1 GKERRDLRASGPW
14 NEQENEGRGRGYHGG
29 QAHERARGPYNE
41 EENEGRG
48 RRYQG
53 GQTHER
59 ARGAWNE
66 QENEGR
72 GRRYQ
77 GGQAQEGARGLRNGQ
92 GNEGRGRR
100 MQPQE
105 NPHFYQN
112 PTPVGAQLSEQPQ
125 QVKRIGYKFLESLLQ
140 KDPSEVVITLASSSG
155 LKELL
160 SQMAMK
166 PNFLQLVCQV
176 IRKACSSRMDR
187 QSVQQLLGLVKESN
201 FLKIC
206 LPQYVS
212 DMMTEAV
219 PAVRHQYPVHISN
232 IISLLQDLVS
242 IFPVSSVQK
251 ISILLTVL
259 PASINA
265 LRASGVDI
273 TEETEK
279 NLNKVQMLVQ
289 HLQEKRRE
297 GTLRA
302 DNYTLMQPQTDG
314 QEETYRTMTIY
325 PTYNE
330 VHLDKKPFLRPNNV
344 SGRYESTSIYLDTHF
359 RLLREDF
366 VRPLREGI
374 LELLQSFEDKGLRKK
389 KFDDIRIYFDTKII
403 APLCSPTG
411 IVYKV
416 QFDIKPLKFVRWQNS
431 KRLLYGS
438 LICMSKDHFE
448 TCLFATVSNRDNADL
463 AHGIVQ
469 LCFNA
474 QSQAL
479 LAEVQPSDSFLMVET
494 TAYFEAYLHVL
505 EGLQEIQEE
514 DIPFQKY
521 IVECDAQVKKPAY
534 LTMDTAYNFAPLM
547 EDPLSDEEIH
557 PDGLRRQSVHVLD
570 TKQWLSAETLRLDES
585 QMQALSLAL
594 TKELA
599 IIQGPPGTGKTYVG
613 LKIVQALLTNKHV
626 WQTTV
631 QKSPILVVCYTN
643 HALDQFLEGI
653 YTFQKHGMVRVG
665 GRSSSEVLKQF
676 TLRELRKKCEFR
688 HSLPMHLRRA
698 YVNITSEMKQA
709 EQELHEG
716 AKHLECTT
724 YGVLHERHLEACI
737 APHHWDSLMNGLV
750 REDGEE
756 FYYSASQHS
765 MILEWLGL
773 GVTVFTQDAAENI
786 EAENPEQEWEGE
798 AEEELL
804 EIPEEADL
812 IQADRVIEDEEAAKP
827 QGRKEEEHR
836 GAHGLARVLL
846 AMKLEDQEEETAQPQ
861 RKTAEW
867 EVTRKKMK
875 QKMKAELC
883 KLSAMSE
890 LEAKAIQDL
899 WQLDLNSR
907 WRLYRLWLQ
916 TYQGFIRR
924 QILRHE
930 QQYQAAAERLTEL
943 RLQEDFCILKEA
955 QVVGMTTTGAAKYRQ
970 ILQKVKPRI
979 VIIEEAAEVLEA
991 HTITTLS
998 KACQHLILIGDHQ
1011 QLRPSANVYD
1021 LAKNFNLE
1029 VSLFERLVKVN
1040 FPFVRLKYQH
1050 RMCPEIAQLL
1060 SPHIYQELENH
1071 PSVLKYENIKGV
1083 LSNLFFVEHDFP
1095 EQEIQEGKSH
1105 QNAHEA
1111 QFVVELCKYFL
1122 CQDYLPSQITIL
1134 TTYTGQLFCLRKLMP
1149 AKTFAGVKVHVVDKY
1164 QGEEN
1169 DIILLSLVRSNKE
1182 ERTGFLQIP
1191 NRICVA
1197 LSRAKKGL
1205 YCIGNMRMLSK
1216 VPLWSKI
1223 IHILREKGHI
1233 GRSLVLCC
1241 QNHPET
1247 KTLVSTA
1254 ADFSKV
1260 PEGGC
1265 SRPCEFRLSCGHV
1278 CTRACHPYDIEHK
1291 EYQCLK
1297 PCQKVLCADG
1307 HRCPRSC
1314 YEPCGPCMVIV
1325 EKTISKCGHL
1335 QMVPCFTPDSEFLCQ
1350 EPCQKKL
1357 NCGHACNKLCGQECT
1372 KQCPELVTVML
1383 KCAKKGLYCIGNMR
1397 MLSKVPLWSKII
1409 HILREKG
1416 HIGRSLVLCCQNHPE
1431 TKTLVSTAADFSK
1444 VPEGGCSRPCEFR
1457 LSCGHVCT
1465 RACHPYDIEHKEYQ
1479 CLKPCQKVLCADGHR
1494 CPWSCYEPCGPCMV
1508 IVEKTI
1514 SKCGHLQMVPCFTP
1528 DSEFLCQEPCQKKL
1542 NCGHACNKLCG
1553 QECTKQCPELVT
1565 VMLKCG
1571 HNQQLKCQIAEEMKD
1586 EKPVECKTKCSV
1598 TLECGHVC
1606 AGSCHTCF
1614 EGRFHKPCNSPCKR
1628 FLVCSHKCQQPCT
1641 TECPPCQ
1648 LECQNRCVHSR
1659 CKKKCGMSCF
1669 PCAEPCEWQCQHY
1682 RCTNLCSE
1690 PCNRPRCN
1698 VPCAK
1703 LLCCGHPCIGLC
1715 GEPCPK
1721 KCLVCDREELTQ
1733 IFFGFEEDPDARFVQ
1748 LEDCGHVFESQ
1759 GLDHYMDEDDNVIK
1773 LKVCPICQTPIRK
1786 NLRYGTIVKR
1796 RLDEIEKVKEKIQGS
1811 AQEIESSRQRLRAAL
1826 LGNAVL
1832 QRNLP
1837 LKYLMLE
1844 DKLGAS
1850 DLSAKSIGL
1859 IENQLNFYERVAD
1872 LTNSLSKID
1881 ASERKALRKRL
1892 DEVQEWLDK
1901 PRLSFTGQELSDLQ
1915 SEIQRLT
1922 YLLSLLARCKG
1933 ASGMIAPALAAEIAS
1948 AREILE
1954 GTKKFTEDDEAAM
1967 KAALERLYAA
1977 LPLSGLGISEVE
1989 RVQIVRAIGCP
2000 RGHWFK
2006 CRNGH
2011 IYVIGDCGGAMER
2024 STCPECHAV
2033 IGGTNHTLDST
2044 NSLASEMDGA
2054 THAAWSE
2061 TANNLLNFEEL
2072 HRLL

>member
-1 GKERRDLRASGPW
+1 DRWDAGFTRRGRNRTDNVSGQAAQLGESPQASNYTLLPGQGEERFGGWFWRVPQSIKNKPRNQSGQARGGTTEHWNERETEGRRMRHQGGQAHERVRGLW
-14 NEQENEGRGRGYHGG
+14 NEQENESRGRRYQGG
-29 QAHERARGPYNE
+29 QAHERARGP
-41 EENEGRG
+41 
-48 RRYQG
+48 
-53 GQTHER
+53 
-59 ARGAWNE
+59 WNG

-77 GGQAQEGARGLRNGQ
+77 GGQAHERARGPWDGQ
-92 GNEGRGRR
+92 ENEGRGRR
-100 MQPQE
+100 MQPRA
-105 NPHFYQN
+105 NPHLYQN
-112 PTPVGAQLSEQPQ
+112 PSPGGATLSEQPQ
-125 QVKRIGYKFLESLLQ
+125 HVKRIGYKFLESLLQ

-176 IRKACSSRMDR
+176 LRKACSSRMDR
-187 QSVQQLLGLVKESN
+187 QSVQQLLGVVKESN

-212 DMMTEAV
+212 DMVTEAV

-242 IFPVSSVQK
+242 IFPASSVQK
-251 ISILLTVL
+251 VSILLTVL
-259 PASINA
+259 PAAVNA

-302 DNYTLMQPQTDG
+302 DNCTLMQPRTDG

-325 PTYNE
+325 PTCNE
-330 VHLDKKPFLRPNNV
+330 LHRDEKPFLRPNIV

-389 KFDDIRIYFDTKII
+389 KFDDIRIYFDTRVIT
-403 APLCSPTG
+403 PLCSAAG

-416 QFDIKPLKFVRWQNS
+416 QFDIKPLKYVRWQNS

-469 LCFNA
+469 LWFNA
-474 QSQAL
+474 QSQAH
-479 LAEVQPSDSFLMVET
+479 LAEVRPSDSFLMVET
-494 TAYFEAYLHVL
+494 TAYFEAYRHVL

-521 IVECDAQVKKPAY
+521 IVECDAQVKPPTY

-547 EDPLSDEEIH
+547 EDALSEEEVY
-557 PDGLRRQSVHVLD
+557 PDSLRRQSAHVLD
-570 TKQWLSAETLRLDES
+570 PKQWPSMEALRLDES

-613 LKIVQALLTNKHV
+613 LKIVQALLTNKHA
-626 WQTTV
+626 WQSTA
-631 QKSPILVVCYTN
+631 QKSPILIVCYTN

-653 YTFQKHGMVRVG
+653 YTFHKRGMVRVG
-665 GRSSSEVLKQF
+665 GRISSEVLKQF
-676 TLRELRKKCEFR
+676 TLRELRKKGEFR
-688 HSLPMHLRRA
+688 YNLPMHLRRA

-724 YGVLHERHLEACI
+724 YGVLHERHLAACI
-737 APHHWDSLMNGLV
+737 APQHWESLMSVL
-750 REDGEE
+750 DGEE
-756 FYYSASQHS
+756 FYCSTSQHS
-765 MILEWLGL
+765 VILEWLSL
-773 GVTVFTQDAAENI
+773 GVTVFTQNAETVG
-786 EAENPEQEWEGE
+786 AENPGGQQEREEEWEGA

-836 GAHGLARVLL
+836 AVHELASTLL
-846 AMKLEDQEEETAQPQ
+846 AMNLEDQEEGTAQPQ
-861 RKTAEW
+861 LKMMQWEITAAQ
-867 EVTRKKMK
+867 RKKMK
-875 QKMKAELC
+875 QKMKVELRR
-883 KLSAMSE
+883 LSAMTE
-890 LEAKAIQDL
+890 LEAKAIGDV
-899 WQLDLNSR
+899 WQLDLSSR

-916 TYQGFIRR
+916 TYQGFIRQR
-924 QILRHE
+924 ILQHE

-943 RLQEDFCILKEA
+943 RLQEDLCILKEA

-970 ILQKVKPRI
+970 ILQKVEPRI
-979 VIIEEAAEVLEA
+979 VIVEEAAEVLEA

-1029 VSLFERLVKVN
+1029 VSLFERLVKVD
-1040 FPFVRLKYQH
+1040 FPFVHLKYQH
-1050 RMCPEIAQLL
+1050 RMRPEIAQLL

-1083 LSNLFFVEHDFP
+1083 SSNLFFVEHDFP

-1105 QNAHEA
+1105 QNPHEA

-1122 CQDYLPSQITIL
+1122 CQDYQPSQITIL

-1149 AKTFAGVKVHVVDKY
+1149 AKTFAGVKIHVVDKY

-1182 ERTGFLQIP
+1182 GRTGFLQIP

-1205 YCIGNMRMLSK
+1205 YCIGNMRMLGK

-1223 IHILREKGHI
+1223 IHTLREKGHI

-1278 CTRACHPYDIEHK
+1278 CTRACHPYDTQHK

-1297 PCQKVLCADG
+1297 PCRKVLCADG
-1307 HRCPRSC
+1307 HRCPQLC

-1335 QMVPCFTPDSEFLCQ
+1335 QMVPCSTPDSEFLCQ
-1350 EPCQKKL
+1350 ESCQKKL
-1357 NCGHACNKLCGQECT
+1357 NCGHTCNKFCGQQCT
-1372 KQCPELVTVML
+1372 ERCPELVT
-1383 KCAKKGLYCIGNMR
+1383 I
-1397 MLSKVPLWSKII
+1397 
-1409 HILREKG
+1409 
-1416 HIGRSLVLCCQNHPE
+1416 
-1431 TKTLVSTAADFSK
+1431 
-1444 VPEGGCSRPCEFR
+1444 
-1457 LSCGHVCT
+1457 
-1465 RACHPYDIEHKEYQ
+1465 
-1479 CLKPCQKVLCADGHR
+1479 
-1494 CPWSCYEPCGPCMV
+1494 
-1508 IVEKTI
+1508 
-1514 SKCGHLQMVPCFTP
+1514 
-1528 DSEFLCQEPCQKKL
+1528 
-1542 NCGHACNKLCG
+1542 
-1553 QECTKQCPELVT
+1553 
-1565 VMLKCG
+1565 MLKCG
-1571 HNQQLKCQIAEEMKD
+1571 HSQQVKCWITEEMKH
-1586 EKPVECKTKCSV
+1586 EKPVECKAKCSV

-1606 AGSCHTCF
+1606 SGSCYTCY
-1614 EGRFHKPCNSPCKR
+1614 EGRFHEPCNSPCKR

-1641 TECPPCQ
+1641 AECPPCQ
-1648 LECQNRCVHSR
+1648 LDCQNHCIHSR
-1659 CKKKCGMSCF
+1659 CKKKCGESCF
-1669 PCAEPCEWQCQHY
+1669 PCAEPCEWRCEHY
-1682 RCTNLCSE
+1682 QCTNLCSE

-1698 VPCAK
+1698 APCAK
-1703 LLCCGHPCIGLC
+1703 FLSCGHPCAGLC
-1715 GEPCPK
+1715 GEPCPT

-1759 GLDHYMDEDDNVIK
+1759 GLDHYMDEDDDVIK
-1773 LKVCPICQTPIRK
+1773 LKVCPICQTPVRK

-1796 RLDEIEKVKEKIQGS
+1796 RLDEIEKVKKKIQGP
-1811 AQEIESSRQRLRAAL
+1811 AQEIESSRQRLQ
-1826 LGNAVL
+1826 AVL
-1832 QRNLP
+1832 TGSAVLHRNLP
-1837 LKYLMLE
+1837 LKYLMLQ
-1844 DKLGAS
+1844 DKLKAS
-1850 DLSAKSIGL
+1850 DLSTKSIGL
-1859 IENQLNFYERVAD
+1859 IENQLNFYGRVAD
-1872 LTNSLSKID
+1872 LTSSLSTID
-1881 ASERKALRKRL
+1881 VSERQGLRRRL
-1892 DEVQEWLDK
+1892 DEVQQWLDK

-1915 SEIQRLT
+1915 AEIQRLT
-1922 YLLSLLARCKG
+1922 YLLRLLLRCKG
-1933 ASGMIAPALAAEIAS
+1933 ASGMITPALAAEIAA

-1954 GTKKFTEDDEAAM
+1954 GTKKFTEEKEAAV
-1967 KAALERLYAA
+1967 KAGLERLCAA
-1977 LPLSGLGISEVE
+1977 LPGSGLGISEAE

-2011 IYVIGDCGGAMER
+2011 VYVIGDCGGAMER
-2024 STCPECHAV
+2024 SRCPECRAV
-2033 IGGTNHTLDST
+2033 IGGANHALDST
-2044 NSLASEMDGA
+2044 NSLAPEMDGA
-2054 THAAWSE
+2054 THAAWSDA
-2061 TANNLLNFEEL
+2061 ANNRLDLAEL
-2072 HRLL
+2072 RRLL

>member
-1 GKERRDLRASGPW
+1 
-14 NEQENEGRGRGYHGG
+14 
-29 QAHERARGPYNE
+29 
-41 EENEGRG
+41 
-48 RRYQG
+48 
-53 GQTHER
+53 
-59 ARGAWNE
+59 
-66 QENEGR
+66 
-72 GRRYQ
+72 
-77 GGQAQEGARGLRNGQ
+77 
-92 GNEGRGRR
+92 
-100 MQPQE
+100 MQPWE
-105 NPHFYQN
+105 NPHFCQN
-112 PTPVGAQLSEQPQ
+112 PTLAGAQLSEQPQ
-125 QVKRIGYKFLESLLQ
+125 QVKRICYKFLEGLLQ
-140 KDPSEVVITLASSSG
+140 KDPSEIVITLSSSSG

-160 SQMAMK
+160 SQTAMK
-166 PNFLQLVCQV
+166 PSFLQLICQV
-176 IRKACSSRMDR
+176 LQKACSSRMDR
-187 QSVQQLLGLVKESN
+187 QSVQQLLGVVKESN

-212 DMMTEAV
+212 DMVTEAV

-232 IISLLQDLVS
+232 IISLLQDLIS
-242 IFPVSSVQK
+242 IFPASSVQN
-251 ISILLTVL
+251 ISILLAVL

-273 TEETEK
+273 TEEMEK

-302 DNYTLMQPQTDG
+302 DNYTLMQPWTDG
-314 QEETYRTMTIY
+314 QEESYRTMTIY

-330 VHLDKKPFLRPNNV
+330 VRHNKKPFLRPNIV
-344 SGRYESTSIYLDTHF
+344 SGRYKSTTVYLDTHF

-374 LELLQSFEDKGLRKK
+374 SELLQSFEDKGLRRR
-389 KFDDIRIYFDTKII
+389 KFDDIRIYLDARVIT
-403 APLCSPTG
+403 PLCSPTG

-463 AHGIVQ
+463 AHGIVE

-479 LAEVQPSDSFLMVET
+479 LAEIQPSDSFLMVET
-494 TAYFEAYLHVL
+494 TAYFEAYRHVL

-521 IVECDAQVKKPAY
+521 IVECDAQVSKPAY

-547 EDPLSDEEIH
+547 EDPLSDEEMQ

-570 TKQWLSAETLRLDES
+570 PTQWPSMENLRLDES
-585 QMQALSLAL
+585 QMQALRLAL

-613 LKIVQALLTNKHV
+613 LKIAQALLTNKDV
-626 WQTTV
+626 WQGTV
-631 QKSPILVVCYTN
+631 QKSPILIVCYTN

-653 YTFQKHGMVRVG
+653 YAFQKHGMVRVG

-676 TLRELRKKCEFR
+676 TLWELRRKYEFR
-688 HSLPMHLRRA
+688 QNLPTHLCRA
-698 YVNITSEMKQA
+698 YVNITNEMKQA
-709 EQELHEG
+709 EQRLCEG
-716 AKHLECTT
+716 ARQLECTT
-724 YGVLHERHLEACI
+724 YGILHERDLKACI
-737 APHHWDSLMNGLV
+737 APQHWDSLMNGLANKK
-750 REDGEE
+750 
-756 FYYSASQHS
+756 FYYRAFQHS

-773 GVTVFTQDAAENI
+773 GVTVFTQNAAEN
-786 EAENPEQEWEGE
+786 EGAENQGGQQEREEEWEGE
-798 AEEELL
+798 AEEGLL

-812 IQADRVIEDEEAAKP
+812 IQADRMIEDEDETKP
-827 QGRKEEEHR
+827 QGSKARKCR
-836 GAHGLARVLL
+836 AFHGLASMLL
-846 AMKLEDQEEETAQPQ
+846 AMNLEDQEVVTAQQ
-861 RKTAEW
+861 KTMQW
-867 EVTRKKMK
+867 EITASQRKKMK
-875 QKMKAELC
+875 QKAKVEIR
-883 KLSAMSE
+883 KLSAMTE

-907 WRLYRLWLQ
+907 WRLYRFWLQ
-916 TYQGFIRR
+916 TYQGLIRR
-924 QILRHE
+924 RILQDE

-943 RLQEDFCILKEA
+943 RLQEDLCILKEA

-970 ILQKVKPRI
+970 ILQKVEPRI
-979 VIIEEAAEVLEA
+979 IIVEEAAEVLEA

-1050 RMCPEIAQLL
+1050 RMRPEIAQLL

-1095 EQEIQEGKSH
+1095 EQEIQEGRSH
-1105 QNAHEA
+1105 QNPHEA

-1149 AKTFAGVKVHVVDKY
+1149 SKTFEGVKVHVVDKY

-1182 ERTGFLQIP
+1182 ERTGFLQMP
-1191 NRICVA
+1191 NRVCVA

-1205 YCIGNMRMLSK
+1205 YCIGNMRMLGK
-1216 VPLWSKI
+1216 VPLWSTI
-1223 IHILREKGHI
+1223 IHILREKGYI
-1233 GRSLVLCC
+1233 GRSLMLCC

-1254 ADFSKV
+1254 ADFSEV

-1265 SRPCEFRLSCGHV
+1265 NRPCECRLSCGHV
-1278 CTRACHPYDIEHK
+1278 CTRACHPYDPQHK
-1291 EYQCLK
+1291 DYRCLK

-1307 HRCPRSC
+1307 HRCPQLCFER
-1314 YEPCGPCMVIV
+1314 CGPCMVIV
-1325 EKTISKCGHL
+1325 QKTLPECGHL
-1335 QMVPCFTPDSEFLCQ
+1335 QMAPCSTPGSSLCCQ
-1350 EPCQKKL
+1350 EPCHKKL
-1357 NCGHACNKLCGQECT
+1357 NCGHMCNKLCGQKCT
-1372 KQCPELVTVML
+1372 EWCPEPVAVT
-1383 KCAKKGLYCIGNMR
+1383 
-1397 MLSKVPLWSKII
+1397 
-1409 HILREKG
+1409 
-1416 HIGRSLVLCCQNHPE
+1416 
-1431 TKTLVSTAADFSK
+1431 
-1444 VPEGGCSRPCEFR
+1444 
-1457 LSCGHVCT
+1457 
-1465 RACHPYDIEHKEYQ
+1465 
-1479 CLKPCQKVLCADGHR
+1479 
-1494 CPWSCYEPCGPCMV
+1494 
-1508 IVEKTI
+1508 
-1514 SKCGHLQMVPCFTP
+1514 
-1528 DSEFLCQEPCQKKL
+1528 
-1542 NCGHACNKLCG
+1542 
-1553 QECTKQCPELVT
+1553 
-1565 VMLKCG
+1565 LKCG
-1571 HNQQLKCQIAEEMKD
+1571 HNGQRKCWEI
-1586 EKPVECKTKCSV
+1586 EKFKHPMPVKCHVKCSV

-1606 AGSCHTCF
+1606 SGSCHTCF
-1614 EGRFHKPCNSPCKR
+1614 EGRFHEPCKSPCKR
-1628 FLVCSHKCQQPCT
+1628 FLICSHECQQPCT

-1648 LECQNRCVHSR
+1648 LECQNRCIHSR
-1659 CKKKCGMSCF
+1659 CKKKCGERCF

-1682 RCTNLCSE
+1682 QCTNLCSE
-1690 PCNRPRCN
+1690 PCNRPRCD

-1733 IFFGFEEDPDARFVQ
+1733 IFFGFEDDPDARFVQ

-1759 GLDHYMDEDDNVIK
+1759 GLDHYMDEDDDVIK
-1773 LKVCPICQTPIRK
+1773 LKVCPVCQTPIRR

-1796 RLDEIEKVKEKIQGS
+1796 RLDEIEKVKEKIQGP
-1811 AQEIESSRQRLRAAL
+1811 AQEIKSNRQRLLVAL
-1826 LGNAVL
+1826 RRSAVL
-1832 QRNLP
+1832 QSNLP
-1837 LKYLMLE
+1837 CQYLMLE
-1844 DKLGAS
+1844 DKLKAS
-1850 DLSAKSIGL
+1850 DLSTKSIGL
-1859 IENQLNFYERVAD
+1859 IENQLNFYKRVAD
-1872 LTNSLSKID
+1872 LMESVSRID
-1881 ASERKALRKRL
+1881 ESERKRLSKQL

-1915 SEIQRLT
+1915 AEIQRLT
-1922 YLLSLLARCKG
+1922 YLLSLLAMCKG
-1933 ASGMIAPALAAEIAS
+1933 ASKMITPAIAAEIDS
-1948 AREILE
+1948 ARTLLA
-1954 GTKKFTEDDEAAM
+1954 GTKKFTVADEASA
-1967 KAALERLYAA
+1967 KAVLERLSTA
-1977 LPLSGLGISEVE
+1977 LPVPGLGISEAE
-1989 RVQIVRAIGCP
+1989 RVQIVSAIGYP

-2006 CRNGH
+2006 CGNGH
-2011 IYVIGDCGGAMER
+2011 VYVIGNCGGAMER
-2024 STCPECHAV
+2024 STCPDCHAV
-2033 IGGTNHTLDST
+2033 IGGTNHALD
-2044 NSLASEMDGA
+2044 
-2054 THAAWSE
+2054 
-2061 TANNLLNFEEL
+2061 
-2072 HRLL
+2072 

>member
-1 GKERRDLRASGPW
+1 GQANSGATGHW
-14 NEQENEGRGRGYHGG
+14 NEQENEGRRMRHQGG
-29 QAHERARGPYNE
+29 QAHERARGP
-41 EENEGRG
+41 
-48 RRYQG
+48 
-53 GQTHER
+53 
-59 ARGAWNE
+59 WNE
-66 QENEGR
+66 KENEGR

-92 GNEGRGRR
+92 ENEGRGRR
-100 MQPQE
+100 MQPRE
-105 NPHFYQN
+105 NPHFYRN
-112 PTPVGAQLSEQPQ
+112 PTPDGAQLSEQPQ
-125 QVKRIGYKFLESLLQ
+125 QVKRIGYKFLENLLQ

-160 SQMAMK
+160 SQTAMK

-176 IRKACSSRMDR
+176 LRKACSSRMDR
-187 QSVQQLLGLVKESN
+187 QSVQQLLGMVKESN

-212 DMMTEAV
+212 DMVTEAV
-219 PAVRHQYPVHISN
+219 PAVCHQYPVHISN
-232 IISLLQDLVS
+232 IISLLQDMISV
-242 IFPVSSVQK
+242 FPASSVQK
-251 ISILLTVL
+251 ISVLLTVL

-265 LRASGVDI
+265 LRASGVVI

-302 DNYTLMQPQTDG
+302 DNYTLIQPRTDG

-325 PTYNE
+325 LTYNE
-330 VHLDKKPFLRPNNV
+330 VHRDERPFLRPNIV

-374 LELLQSFEDKGLRKK
+374 LELLQSFEDTGLRKK
-389 KFDDIRIYFDTKII
+389 KFDDIRIYFNTRII
-403 APLCSPTG
+403 TPLCSSTG

-448 TCLFATVSNRDNADL
+448 TCLFATVSSRDHADL

-494 TAYFEAYLHVL
+494 TAYFEAYRHVL
-505 EGLQEIQEE
+505 EGLQEIHEE

-521 IVECDAQVKKPAY
+521 IVECDAQVKKPTY

-547 EDPLSDEEIH
+547 EDPLSDEGMY
-557 PDGLRRQSVHVLD
+557 PDGLSWQSVHVLD
-570 TKQWLSAETLRLDES
+570 PKQWPSTEALRLDES

-626 WQTTV
+626 WQSTV
-631 QKSPILVVCYTN
+631 QKSPILIVCYTN

-676 TLRELRKKCEFR
+676 TLRELRKKYEFR
-688 HSLPMHLRRA
+688 YNLPMHLRRA

-716 AKHLECTT
+716 VKHLECTT
-724 YGVLHERHLEACI
+724 YGVLHERHLKACI
-737 APHHWDSLMNGLV
+737 APQHWDSLMNGL
-750 REDGEE
+750 DDEE

-773 GVTVFTQDAAENI
+773 GVTVFTQNAAENI
-786 EAENPEQEWEGE
+786 GAENPGGQQERVEEWEGE

-827 QGRKEEEHR
+827 QRRKEEEHR
-836 GAHGLARVLL
+836 AVHELASVLL
-846 AMKLEDQEEETAQPQ
+846 AMKLEDQEEGTAQLQQ
-861 RKTAEW
+861 RTMQWEITAAQ
-867 EVTRKKMK
+867 RKKMK
-875 QKMKAELC
+875 QKMKVELR
-883 KLSAMSE
+883 KLSAMTE

-899 WQLDLNSR
+899 WQLDLSSR

-924 QILRHE
+924 RILQHE
-930 QQYQAAAERLTEL
+930 QQYRAAAERLTEL
-943 RLQEDFCILKEA
+943 RLQEDLCILKEA

-970 ILQKVKPRI
+970 ILQKVEPRI
-979 VIIEEAAEVLEA
+979 VIVEEAAEVLEA

-1029 VSLFERLVKVN
+1029 VSLFERLVKVD
-1040 FPFVRLKYQH
+1040 FPFVCLKYQH
-1050 RMCPEIAQLL
+1050 RMRPEIAQLL

-1105 QNAHEA
+1105 QNPHEA

-1205 YCIGNMRMLSK
+1205 YCIGNMRMLGK
-1216 VPLWSKI
+1216 VHLWSKI
-1223 IHILREKGHI
+1223 IHTLREKGYI

-1254 ADFSKV
+1254 ADFNKV

-1265 SRPCEFRLSCGHV
+1265 TRPCEFRLSCGHV
-1278 CTRACHPYDIEHK
+1278 CTRACHPYDTQHK

-1307 HRCPRSC
+1307 HRCPQSC
-1314 YEPCGPCMVIV
+1314 CEPCGPCMVIV
-1325 EKTISKCGHL
+1325 EKTIFKCGHL
-1335 QMVPCFTPDSEFLCQ
+1335 QMMPCSTPDSEFLCQ

-1357 NCGHACNKLCGQECT
+1357 NCGHTCNKFCGQECT
-1372 KQCPELVTVML
+1372 KRCPEVVTV
-1383 KCAKKGLYCIGNMR
+1383 
-1397 MLSKVPLWSKII
+1397 
-1409 HILREKG
+1409 
-1416 HIGRSLVLCCQNHPE
+1416 
-1431 TKTLVSTAADFSK
+1431 T
-1444 VPEGGCSRPCEFR
+1444 
-1457 LSCGHVCT
+1457 
-1465 RACHPYDIEHKEYQ
+1465 
-1479 CLKPCQKVLCADGHR
+1479 
-1494 CPWSCYEPCGPCMV
+1494 
-1508 IVEKTI
+1508 
-1514 SKCGHLQMVPCFTP
+1514 
-1528 DSEFLCQEPCQKKL
+1528 
-1542 NCGHACNKLCG
+1542 
-1553 QECTKQCPELVT
+1553 
-1565 VMLKCG
+1565 LKCG
-1571 HNQQLKCQIAEEMKD
+1571 HNQQVKCWITEEMKH
-1586 EKPVECKTKCSV
+1586 EKPVECTTKCSV
-1598 TLECGHVC
+1598 TLECGHAC
-1606 AGSCHTCF
+1606 SGSCHTCF

-1628 FLVCSHKCQQPCT
+1628 SLVCSHKCQQPCT

-1648 LECQNRCVHSR
+1648 LECQNRCIHSR
-1659 CKKKCGMSCF
+1659 CKKKCGENCF
-1669 PCAEPCEWQCQHY
+1669 PCAELCEWQCQHY

-1698 VPCAK
+1698 VPCPK

-1721 KCLVCDREELTQ
+1721 KCLVCNREDLTQ

-1759 GLDHYMDEDDNVIK
+1759 GLDHYMDEDDDVIK
-1773 LKVCPICQTPIRK
+1773 LKVCPICQIPIRK

-1796 RLDEIEKVKEKIQGS
+1796 RLDEIEKVKEKIQGP
-1811 AQEIESSRQRLRAAL
+1811 AQEIESSRQRLQAAL
-1826 LGNAVL
+1826 ARSTVL

-1844 DKLGAS
+1844 GKLKAS
-1850 DLSAKSIGL
+1850 DLSTESIGL
-1859 IENQLNFYERVAD
+1859 IENQLNFYKRVAD
-1872 LTNSLSKID
+1872 LTSSMSKID
-1881 ASERKALRKRL
+1881 ASERKGLRKRL

-1922 YLLSLLARCKG
+1922 YFLSLLTRCKG
-1933 ASGMIAPALAAEIAS
+1933 ASGMITPALAAEIAS
-1948 AREILE
+1948 ARETLE
-1954 GTKKFTEDDEAAM
+1954 GTKKFTEEDEAAV
-1967 KAALERLYAA
+1967 KADLERLCTA
-1977 LPLSGLGISEVE
+1977 LPVSGLGISEAE
-1989 RVQIVRAIGCP
+1989 RVQIVSAIGCP

-2011 IYVIGDCGGAMER
+2011 IYVIGECGGAMER
-2024 STCPECHAV
+2024 SRCPECHAV

-2072 HRLL
+2072 RRPL

>member
-1 GKERRDLRASGPW
+1 MEPVQAFSCGRGDGCPRPAGREGNRNQRYGERAKGSTGGMLPTGDSRSAAAPSAERCPRPRGLRRPAEESPGRAMEGAGQEPRAGERGHAVHWDICFTQRGRNRTNNVSGQAQLGESPQARNYTLLPGQRDKRCGGRIWRVPQSIKNKPRNQGEQANSGATGHWNEQENEGRRMRYQGGQGHERARGPW
-14 NEQENEGRGRGYHGG
+14 NEQENESRGRRYQGG
-29 QAHERARGPYNE
+29 QAHERARGP
-41 EENEGRG
+41 
-48 RRYQG
+48 
-53 GQTHER
+53 
-59 ARGAWNE
+59 WNE

-77 GGQAQEGARGLRNGQ
+77 SGQAHEGGRWLRNGQ
-92 GNEGRGRR
+92 ENEGRGRR
-100 MQPQE
+100 TQPRE
-105 NPHFYQN
+105 NPRFYQN
-112 PTPVGAQLSEQPQ
+112 PTPGGAQFSKQPQ
-125 QVKRIGYKFLESLLQ
+125 QVKRIGYKFLENLLQ
-140 KDPSEVVITLASSSG
+140 KDPSEVVITLASSPS

-160 SQMAMK
+160 SQMTMN
-166 PNFLQLVCQV
+166 PSFLQLVCQV
-176 IRKACSSRMDR
+176 LQKACTSRMDR
-187 QSVQQLLGLVKESN
+187 QSVQQLLGVVKESN

-212 DMMTEAV
+212 DMVTEAV
-219 PAVRHQYPVHISN
+219 PAVRHQYPVHITN
-232 IISLLQDLVS
+232 IISILQELIS
-242 IFPVSSVQK
+242 IFPASSVQN

-259 PASINA
+259 SASINA

-279 NLNKVQMLVQ
+279 NLSKVQMLVQ

-302 DNYTLMQPQTDG
+302 DNYILRQTQTDDQG
-314 QEETYRTMTIY
+314 ESYRTMTVY

-330 VHLDKKPFLRPNNV
+330 VHHDEKPFLRPNIV

-374 LELLQSFEDKGLRKK
+374 LELLESFEDKGLRKK
-389 KFDDIRIYFDTKII
+389 RFDDIRIYFDARII
-403 APLCSPTG
+403 TPVCSPTG

-416 QFDIKPLKFVRWQNS
+416 QFDIKPLRFVRWQNS

-463 AHGIVQ
+463 ACGIVQ

-479 LAEVQPSDSFLMVET
+479 LAQVQPSDSFLMVET
-494 TAYFEAYLHVL
+494 TAYFEAYQHVL

-521 IVECDAQVKKPAY
+521 IVECDTQVKKPTY
-534 LTMDTAYNFAPLM
+534 LTMDTVYNFAPLT
-547 EDPLSDEEIH
+547 EDPLSDEETH
-557 PDGLRRQSVHVLD
+557 HDGLKSQSVHVLD
-570 TKQWLSAETLRLDES
+570 PEQWPSMETLRLDES

-613 LKIVQALLTNKHV
+613 LKIVQALLTNKHA
-626 WQTTV
+626 WQSTV
-631 QKSPILVVCYTN
+631 QKPPILVVCYTN

-653 YTFQKHGMVRVG
+653 YKFQKHGMVRVG
-665 GRSSSEVLKQF
+665 GRSNSEVLKQF
-676 TLRELRKKCEFR
+676 TLKELRKKYEFR
-688 HSLPMHLRRA
+688 YNLPAHLRRA
-698 YVNITSEMKQA
+698 YMLTAGEMKEA

-716 AKHLECTT
+716 AKHLECTM

-737 APHHWDSLMNGLV
+737 APQHWDSLMSRLDD
-750 REDGEE
+750 EK

-765 MILEWLGL
+765 VILEWLGL
-773 GVTVFTQDAAENI
+773 GVTFFTHNAAENPGGQQ
-786 EAENPEQEWEGE
+786 EREEEWEGE
-798 AEEELL
+798 AEEQLL

-812 IQADRVIEDEEAAKP
+812 IQADRVLEDEEAVKS
-827 QGRKEEEHR
+827 QKRKEEERRAVHE
-836 GAHGLARVLL
+836 LASMLL
-846 AMKLEDQEEETAQPQ
+846 AMKLEDQEEGTAQQ
-861 RKTAEW
+861 KAMQW
-867 EVTRKKMK
+867 EVTAAQRKKMK
-875 QKMKAELC
+875 QKMKVELR
-883 KLSAMSE
+883 KLSAMTE
-890 LEAKAIQDL
+890 MEAKAIQDL
-899 WQLDLNSR
+899 WQLDLSSR

-916 TYQGFIRR
+916 TYQGFIRQR
-924 QILRHE
+924 ILQHE

-943 RLQEDFCILKEA
+943 KLQEDLCILKDA

-970 ILQKVKPRI
+970 ILQKLEPRI
-979 VIIEEAAEVLEA
+979 VIVEEAAEVLEA

-1050 RMCPEIAQLL
+1050 RMRPEIAQLL
-1060 SPHIYQELENH
+1060 IPHIYQDLENH

-1083 LSNLFFVEHDFP
+1083 TSNLFFVEHDFP
-1095 EQEIQEGKSH
+1095 EQEIQEGRSH
-1105 QNAHEA
+1105 QNTHEA

-1149 AKTFAGVKVHVVDKY
+1149 AKTFEGVKVHVVDKY

-1169 DIILLSLVRSNKE
+1169 DVILLSLVRSNSE

-1191 NRICVA
+1191 NRVCVA

-1205 YCIGNMRMLSK
+1205 YCIGNMRMLGK

-1223 IHILREKGHI
+1223 IHTLREKGHI
-1233 GRSLVLCC
+1233 GRSLMLCC

-1265 SRPCEFRLSCGHV
+1265 TRPCEFRLSCSHV
-1278 CTRACHPYDIEHK
+1278 CTRVCHPYDTEHK
-1291 EYQCLK
+1291 DYRCLK

-1307 HRCPRSC
+1307 HRCARSC
-1314 YEPCGPCMVIV
+1314 YEVCGPCMVIV

-1335 QMVPCFTPDSEFLCQ
+1335 QMVPCSTPESKFICQ

-1357 NCGHACNKLCGQECT
+1357 NCGHTCSNFCGQECT
-1372 KQCPELVTVML
+1372 KQCPELVT
-1383 KCAKKGLYCIGNMR
+1383 A
-1397 MLSKVPLWSKII
+1397 
-1409 HILREKG
+1409 
-1416 HIGRSLVLCCQNHPE
+1416 
-1431 TKTLVSTAADFSK
+1431 
-1444 VPEGGCSRPCEFR
+1444 
-1457 LSCGHVCT
+1457 
-1465 RACHPYDIEHKEYQ
+1465 
-1479 CLKPCQKVLCADGHR
+1479 
-1494 CPWSCYEPCGPCMV
+1494 
-1508 IVEKTI
+1508 
-1514 SKCGHLQMVPCFTP
+1514 
-1528 DSEFLCQEPCQKKL
+1528 
-1542 NCGHACNKLCG
+1542 
-1553 QECTKQCPELVT
+1553 
-1565 VMLKCG
+1565 MLKCG
-1571 HNQQLKCQIAEEMKD
+1571 HNQQVKCWMTEETEL
-1586 EKPVECKTKCSV
+1586 EKHVECNTKCSA

-1606 AGSCHTCF
+1606 SGSCHTCY
-1614 EGRFHKPCNSPCKR
+1614 EGRFHKPCSSPCKR
-1628 FLVCSHKCQQPCT
+1628 FLVCSHKCRQPCT
-1641 TECPPCQ
+1641 AECPPCQ
-1648 LECQNRCVHSR
+1648 LECQNHCVHSR
-1659 CKKKCGMSCF
+1659 CKKRCGERCF
-1669 PCAEPCEWQCQHY
+1669 PCAEPCEWRCQHY
-1682 RCTNLCSE
+1682 QCTNLCSE

-1698 VPCAK
+1698 VPCTK

-1721 KCLVCDREELTQ
+1721 KCLVCDREEVTQ

-1759 GLDHYMDEDDNVIK
+1759 GLDHYMDEDDDVIK

-1796 RLDEIEKVKEKIQGS
+1796 WLDEIEKVKEKIQGP
-1811 AQEIESSRQRLRAAL
+1811 AQEIESNRKRLQVAL
-1826 LGNAVL
+1826 VRNTVL

-1837 LKYLMLE
+1837 LVFLMLKN
-1844 DKLGAS
+1844 KLEAS
-1850 DLSAKSIGL
+1850 VLSTKNIGL
-1859 IENQLNFYERVAD
+1859 IENQLNFYKRVAD
-1872 LTNSLSKID
+1872 LTKSLSKID
-1881 ASERKALRKRL
+1881 ANERKGLRKRL
-1892 DEVQEWLDK
+1892 DEVQKWLDQ
-1901 PRLSFTGQELSDLQ
+1901 PRLTFTGQELSDLQ
-1915 SEIQRLT
+1915 SELQRLT
-1922 YLLSLLARCKG
+1922 YLLSLLARCRD
-1933 ASGMIAPALAAEIAS
+1933 ASGTFTPALAAEIAS
-1948 AREILE
+1948 VRQILE
-1954 GTKKFTEDDEAAM
+1954 GTKKFTAEDEAAV
-1967 KAALERLYAA
+1967 KADLERLCAA
-1977 LPLSGLGISEVE
+1977 LPASGLGLSEAE
-1989 RVQIVRAIGCP
+1989 RVQVVNAIGCP

-2006 CRNGH
+2006 CKNGH
-2011 IYVIGDCGGAMER
+2011 IYVIGECGGAMER
-2024 STCPECHAV
+2024 SKCPECHEV

-2054 THAAWSE
+2054 TYPAWSE
-2061 TANNLLNFEEL
+2061 TANNMLNFEDL

>member
-1 GKERRDLRASGPW
+1 M
-14 NEQENEGRGRGYHGG
+14 
-29 QAHERARGPYNE
+29 RGPE
-41 EENEGRG
+41 DPGMSKKMKVGEGGIKVDKHMRG
-48 RRYQG
+48 PEDPGTIKKMRVGEG
-53 GQTHER
+53 GIKVDKHM
-59 ARGAWNE
+59 RGPE
-66 QENEGR
+66 DPGTSKKMRVGEGGIKVDKHTR
-72 GRRYQ
+72 GPEDPGTIKKMRVKE
-77 GGQAQEGARGLRNGQ
+77 GGIKVDKHTRGPEDPG
-92 GNEGRGRR
+92 
-100 MQPQE
+100 MSKKMK
-105 NPHFYQN
+105 N
-112 PTPVGAQLSEQPQ
+112 PTPGGPQFSEQPQ

-140 KDPSEVVITLASSSG
+140 KDPSEVVITLASSLG

-160 SQMAMK
+160 SQTAMK

-176 IRKACSSRMDR
+176 LRKACSSRMDR
-187 QSVQQLLGLVKESN
+187 QSVQQLLGVVKESN

-232 IISLLQDLVS
+232 VISLLQDLIS
-242 IFPVSSVQK
+242 IFPASSVQK
-251 ISILLTVL
+251 ISVLLTVL

-273 TEETEK
+273 PEETEK

-302 DNYTLMQPQTDG
+302 DNYTLMQPRTDG

-325 PTYNE
+325 PTYKE
-330 VHLDKKPFLRPNNV
+330 VHCDDKPFLRPNIV

-389 KFDDIRIYFDTKII
+389 KFDDIRIYFDTRII
-403 APLCSPTG
+403 TPLCSPTG

-448 TCLFATVSNRDNADL
+448 TCLFATVSHRDNADL

-479 LAEVQPSDSFLMVET
+479 MAEVQPSDSFLMVET
-494 TAYFEAYLHVL
+494 TAYFEAYRHVL

-521 IVECDAQVKKPAY
+521 IVECDTQVEKPTY
-534 LTMDTAYNFAPLM
+534 LTMDTVYNFAPLM
-547 EDPLSDEEIH
+547 EDPLSDEEVN
-557 PDGLRRQSVHVLD
+557 PDGLRTQNVHVLD
-570 TKQWLSAETLRLDES
+570 PRQWPSMEALKLDES
-585 QMQALSLAL
+585 QMQALNLAL

-613 LKIVQALLTNKHV
+613 LKIVQALLTNKHA
-626 WQTTV
+626 WQSTV
-631 QKSPILVVCYTN
+631 QKSPILIVCYTN

-688 HSLPMHLRRA
+688 YNLPTHLRRA

-716 AKHLECTT
+716 AKLLECTT
-724 YGVLHERHLEACI
+724 YGVLHERHLEAFI
-737 APHHWDSLMNGLV
+737 APQHWDSLMNGLV
-750 REDGEE
+750 RQDNEE

-773 GVTVFTQDAAENI
+773 GVTVFTQNAAENI
-786 EAENPEQEWEGE
+786 GAENPGGQQEREEEWEGE

-836 GAHGLARVLL
+836 AVNELASMLL
-846 AMKLEDQEEETAQPQ
+846 AMKLEDQEQGTAQPQ
-861 RKTAEW
+861 QKTTRW
-867 EVTRKKMK
+867 EVTAAQRKKMK
-875 QKMKAELC
+875 QKMKAELR
-883 KLSAMSE
+883 KLSAMTES
-890 LEAKAIQDL
+890 EAKAIQDL
-899 WQLDLNSR
+899 WQLDLSSR

-916 TYQGFIRR
+916 TYQGLIRQR
-924 QILRHE
+924 ILQHE
-930 QQYQAAAERLTEL
+930 QQYRAAAERLTEL
-943 RLQEDFCILKEA
+943 RLQEDLCILKES

-970 ILQKVKPRI
+970 ILQKVEPRI
-979 VIIEEAAEVLEA
+979 VIVEEAAEVLEA

-1029 VSLFERLVKVN
+1029 VSLFERLVKVD

-1050 RMCPEIAQLL
+1050 RMRPEIAQLL

-1105 QNAHEA
+1105 QNPHEA

-1205 YCIGNMRMLSK
+1205 YCIGNMSMLGK

-1223 IHILREKGHI
+1223 IHTLREKNHI
-1233 GRSLVLCC
+1233 GRSLMLCC

-1278 CTRACHPYDIEHK
+1278 CTRACHPYDSEHK

-1314 YEPCGPCMVIV
+1314 YEPCGPCMVKV

-1335 QMVPCFTPDSEFLCQ
+1335 QMVPCSTPDSEFLCQ

-1357 NCGHACNKLCGQECT
+1357 NCGHTCNKFCGHFECT
-1372 KQCPELVTVML
+1372 KWCPELVTV
-1383 KCAKKGLYCIGNMR
+1383 
-1397 MLSKVPLWSKII
+1397 
-1409 HILREKG
+1409 
-1416 HIGRSLVLCCQNHPE
+1416 
-1431 TKTLVSTAADFSK
+1431 T
-1444 VPEGGCSRPCEFR
+1444 
-1457 LSCGHVCT
+1457 
-1465 RACHPYDIEHKEYQ
+1465 
-1479 CLKPCQKVLCADGHR
+1479 
-1494 CPWSCYEPCGPCMV
+1494 
-1508 IVEKTI
+1508 
-1514 SKCGHLQMVPCFTP
+1514 
-1528 DSEFLCQEPCQKKL
+1528 
-1542 NCGHACNKLCG
+1542 
-1553 QECTKQCPELVT
+1553 
-1565 VMLKCG
+1565 LKCG
-1571 HNQQLKCQIAEEMKD
+1571 HDQQVKCWITEEMKH
-1586 EKPVECKTKCSV
+1586 EKPVECKMKCSAK
-1598 TLECGHVC
+1598 LQCGHVC
-1606 AGSCHTCF
+1606 SGSCHTCF

-1648 LECQNRCVHSR
+1648 LECQNHCIHSR
-1659 CKKKCGMSCF
+1659 CKKKCGESCF
-1669 PCAEPCEWQCQHY
+1669 PCAEPCEWRCQHY
-1682 RCTNLCSE
+1682 QCTNLCSE

-1698 VPCAK
+1698 VPCTK
-1703 LLCCGHPCIGLC
+1703 LLRCGHPCIGLC

-1721 KCLVCDREELTQ
+1721 KCLVCDHEEVTQ

-1759 GLDHYMDEDDNVIK
+1759 GLDHYMDEDDGVIK
-1773 LKVCPICQTPIRK
+1773 LKVCPMCQTPIRK

-1796 RLDEIEKVKEKIQGS
+1796 RLDEIEKVKEKIQGP
-1811 AQEIESSRQRLRAAL
+1811 AQEIESSRQRLQAAL
-1826 LGNAVL
+1826 TGNAVL

-1844 DKLGAS
+1844 DKLKAS
-1850 DLSAKSIGL
+1850 DLSTKSIGL
-1859 IENQLNFYERVAD
+1859 IENQLNLYKRVAD
-1872 LTNSLSKID
+1872 LTNSMSKIN
-1881 ASERKALRKRL
+1881 ANERKGLRKRL

-1915 SEIQRLT
+1915 AELQRLT
-1922 YLLSLLARCKG
+1922 YLLNLLARCEG
-1933 ASGMIAPALAAEIAS
+1933 ARGTIAPALAAKIAS
-1948 AREILE
+1948 VRQILE
-1954 GTKKFTEDDEAAM
+1954 GTKKFTQEDEAAV
-1967 KAALERLYAA
+1967 KADLEWLCKA
-1977 LPLSGLGISEVE
+1977 LPVSGLGISEVE
-1989 RVQIVRAIGCP
+1989 RVQIVNAVGCP

-2006 CRNGH
+2006 CQNGH
-2011 IYVIGDCGGAMER
+2011 IYVIGECGGAMER
-2024 STCPECHAV
+2024 SKCPECHEV
-2033 IGGTNHTLDST
+2033 IGGTNHTLEST
-2044 NSLASEMDGA
+2044 NRLASEMDGA
-2054 THAAWSE
+2054 THPAWSD
-2061 TANNLLNFEEL
+2061 TANNLLNFQEL
-2072 HRLL
+2072 RQLLSPEGLQPLALRSAVVALAEQRTGSISCHHSIVVKPSVSVKASLHILVKVSWTRTQNVFVAIATNLKKSRHRTHTRHKYTMDFFLL

>member
-1 GKERRDLRASGPW
+1 MEGAGQEPCSRQPRAGGRGHEDHWDTGFTRRGRNRTSNVSVQAAQLGESPQASNYAFLPGQREEGFGGWIWRVPQSSRNKPRNQGGQANSGATGHRNEQENEGRRMRYQGGQAHERARGPWSEQENESRGRRYQGGQAHERARGPWNEQENENRGRRYQGGQTYERPRGPW
-14 NEQENEGRGRGYHGG
+14 NEQENEGRGRKYQGG
-29 QAHERARGPYNE
+29 QAQERARGLRN
-41 EENEGRG
+41 G
-48 RRYQG
+48 
-53 GQTHER
+53 
-59 ARGAWNE
+59 

-72 GRRYQ
+72 GRK
-77 GGQAQEGARGLRNGQ
+77 
-92 GNEGRGRR
+92 
-100 MQPQE
+100 MQPLE
-105 NPHFYQN
+105 NPHFCQN
-112 PTPVGAQLSEQPQ
+112 PTLGGAQLGEQPQ

-160 SQMAMK
+160 SQTAMK
-166 PNFLQLVCQV
+166 PNFLQLICQV
-176 IRKACSSRMDR
+176 LRKACSSRMDR
-187 QSVQQLLGLVKESN
+187 QSVQQLLGVVKESN

-212 DMMTEAV
+212 DMITEAV

-232 IISLLQDLVS
+232 IILLLQDLIS
-242 IFPVSSVQK
+242 IFPASSVQK

-302 DNYTLMQPQTDG
+302 DNYTLLQPRTDG

-330 VHLDKKPFLRPNNV
+330 VHHDEKPFLRPNIV

-389 KFDDIRIYFDTKII
+389 KFDDIRIYFDTRII
-403 APLCSPTG
+403 TPLCSPTG

-416 QFDIKPLKFVRWQNS
+416 QFDMKPLKFVRWQNS

-494 TAYFEAYLHVL
+494 TAYFEAYRHVL
-505 EGLQEIQEE
+505 EGLQEMQEE

-521 IVECDAQVKKPAY
+521 IVACDAQVKKPTY
-534 LTMDTAYNFAPLM
+534 LTMDTVYNFAPLM
-547 EDPLSDEEIH
+547 EDPLSDEEMY
-557 PDGLRRQSVHVLD
+557 PDGLRGQSVHVLD
-570 TKQWLSAETLRLDES
+570 PKQWPSMEALRLDES
-585 QMQALSLAL
+585 QMQALNLAL

-613 LKIVQALLTNKHV
+613 LKIVQALLTNRHV
-626 WQTTV
+626 WQSVV
-631 QKSPILVVCYTN
+631 QKSPILIVCYTN

-688 HSLPMHLRRA
+688 YNLPMHLRRA

-709 EQELHEG
+709 EHELHEG

-737 APHHWDSLMNGLV
+737 APQHWDSLMNGL
-750 REDGEE
+750 DDEE

-773 GVTVFTQDAAENI
+773 GVTVFTQNAAENI
-786 EAENPEQEWEGE
+786 GAENPGGQQEREEEWEGE
-798 AEEELL
+798 PEEELL

-836 GAHGLARVLL
+836 AVHELASMLL
-846 AMKLEDQEEETAQPQ
+846 AMKLEDQEEGTAQPQ
-861 RKTAEW
+861 QKTMQW
-867 EVTRKKMK
+867 EITADQRKKMK
-875 QKMKAELC
+875 RKMKVELR
-883 KLSAMSE
+883 KLSAMTE

-899 WQLDLNSR
+899 WQLDLSSR

-924 QILRHE
+924 RILQHE

-943 RLQEDFCILKEA
+943 RLQEDLCILKEA
-955 QVVGMTTTGAAKYRQ
+955 QVVGMTTTGCAAKYRQ
-970 ILQKVKPRI
+970 ILQKVEPRI
-979 VIIEEAAEVLEA
+979 VIVEEAAEVLEA

-998 KACQHLILIGDHQ
+998 RACQHLILIGDHQ
-1011 QLRPSANVYD
+1011 QLQPSTNVYD

-1029 VSLFERLVKVN
+1029 VSLFERLVKVD

-1050 RMCPEIAQLL
+1050 RMRPEIAQLL

-1105 QNAHEA
+1105 QNPHEA

-1182 ERTGFLQIP
+1182 DRTGFLQIP

-1205 YCIGNMRMLSK
+1205 YCIGNMRMLGK

-1223 IHILREKGHI
+1223 IHTLREKGHI

-1278 CTRACHPYDIEHK
+1278 CTRACHPYDTQHK

-1335 QMVPCFTPDSEFLCQ
+1335 QMVPCSTPDSEFLCQ

-1357 NCGHACNKLCGQECT
+1357 NCGHTCNRFCGQECT
-1372 KQCPELVTVML
+1372 KRCPELVTV
-1383 KCAKKGLYCIGNMR
+1383 
-1397 MLSKVPLWSKII
+1397 
-1409 HILREKG
+1409 
-1416 HIGRSLVLCCQNHPE
+1416 
-1431 TKTLVSTAADFSK
+1431 T
-1444 VPEGGCSRPCEFR
+1444 
-1457 LSCGHVCT
+1457 
-1465 RACHPYDIEHKEYQ
+1465 
-1479 CLKPCQKVLCADGHR
+1479 
-1494 CPWSCYEPCGPCMV
+1494 
-1508 IVEKTI
+1508 
-1514 SKCGHLQMVPCFTP
+1514 
-1528 DSEFLCQEPCQKKL
+1528 
-1542 NCGHACNKLCG
+1542 
-1553 QECTKQCPELVT
+1553 
-1565 VMLKCG
+1565 LKCG
-1571 HNQQLKCQIAEEMKD
+1571 HNQQVKCWITAEMKH
-1586 EKPVECKTKCSV
+1586 EEPVECKTKCSV

-1606 AGSCHTCF
+1606 SGSCHTCF

-1628 FLVCSHKCQQPCT
+1628 FLVCAHKCQQPCT

-1648 LECQNRCVHSR
+1648 LECQNHCIHSR
-1659 CKKKCGMSCF
+1659 CKKKCGESCS
-1669 PCAEPCEWQCQHY
+1669 PCTEPCEWRCQHY
-1682 RCTNLCSE
+1682 QCTNLCSE

-1698 VPCAK
+1698 IPCAK
-1703 LLCCGHPCIGLC
+1703 LLCCGHRCIGLC

-1721 KCLVCDREELTQ
+1721 KCFVCDHEELTQ
-1733 IFFGFEEDPDARFVQ
+1733 IFFGFEEEPDARFVQ

-1759 GLDHYMDEDDNVIK
+1759 GLDHYMDEDDDVIK

-1796 RLDEIEKVKEKIQGS
+1796 RLDEIEKVKEKIQGP
-1811 AQEIESSRQRLRAAL
+1811 AQEIESSRQRLQGAL
-1826 LGNAVL
+1826 TGNAVL

-1837 LKYLMLE
+1837 HKYLMLE
-1844 DKLGAS
+1844 DKLKAS
-1850 DLSAKSIGL
+1850 DLSTKSIGL

-1872 LTNSLSKID
+1872 LTNSMSKID
-1881 ASERKALRKRL
+1881 VSERKGLRKRL

-1922 YLLSLLARCKG
+1922 YLLSLLARCKS
-1933 ASGMIAPALAAEIAS
+1933 ASGMITPALAAEIAS

-1954 GTKKFTEDDEAAM
+1954 GTKKFTEEDEAAV
-1967 KAALERLYAA
+1967 KADLERLCTT
-1977 LPLSGLGISEVE
+1977 LPVSGLGISEAE
-1989 RVQIVRAIGCP
+1989 RVQIVSAIGCP

-2024 STCPECHAV
+2024 SKCPECHAV

-2061 TANNLLNFEEL
+2061 TANNLLNFQEL

>member
-1 GKERRDLRASGPW
+1 MEGAGQEPWSRQPRAGGRGHGDHWDTGFIQRGRNRTNNVSGQRARLGENPQASHYPFAPGQREERGDGWVWRVPQSSKNKPRIQGGQANSGATGHW
-14 NEQENEGRGRGYHGG
+14 NEQENDGRRMRHQDG
-29 QAHERARGPYNE
+29 QAHERVRGPFSEQGNE
-41 EENEGRG
+41 SGE
-48 RRYQG
+48 RRYQS
-53 GQTHER
+53 GQAHERVRGPFSEQGNESGERRYQSGQAPER
-59 ARGAWNE
+59 ARGPWNE

-77 GGQAQEGARGLRNGQ
+77 GGQAHARDRGLWNEQESEGRGRRYQGGQAHGRDRGPWNEQENESRGRRYQGGQAHERDRGLRNDQ
-92 GNEGRGRR
+92 ENEGRGRGTK
-100 MQPQE
+100 PWE
-105 NPHFYQN
+105 NPHFHQN
-112 PTPVGAQLSEQPQ
+112 ATPGGAQLSEQPQ

-155 LKELL
+155 LKDLL
-160 SQMAMK
+160 SQTTMK
-166 PNFLQLVCQV
+166 PSFLQLVCQV
-176 IRKACSSRMDR
+176 LRKACSSRMDR
-187 QSVQQLLGLVKESN
+187 QSVQQILGVVKESN

-212 DMMTEAV
+212 DMVTEAV

-232 IISLLQDLVS
+232 IILLLQDLIS
-242 IFPVSSVQK
+242 IFPSSSVQK

-273 TEETEK
+273 TEETERS
-279 NLNKVQMLVQ
+279 LSKVQMLVQ

-314 QEETYRTMTIY
+314 QEETYRTMTIF

-330 VHLDKKPFLRPNNV
+330 VHHDEKPFLRPNIV

-389 KFDDIRIYFDTKII
+389 KFDDIRIYFDTRII
-403 APLCSPTG
+403 TPLCSPTG

-416 QFDIKPLKFVRWQNS
+416 QFDMKPLKFVRWQNS

-438 LICMSKDHFE
+438 LVCVSKDHFE

-463 AHGIVQ
+463 ACGIVQ

-494 TAYFEAYLHVL
+494 TAYFEAYRHVL

-521 IVECDAQVKKPAY
+521 IVECDTQVEKPTY
-534 LTMDTAYNFAPLM
+534 LTMDTVYNFAPLM
-547 EDPLSDEEIH
+547 GDSLSDEETY
-557 PDGLRRQSVHVLD
+557 PDGLRRVNVLD
-570 TKQWLSAETLRLDES
+570 PKQWLSMEDLRLDES
-585 QMQALSLAL
+585 QLQALSLAL

-626 WQTTV
+626 WQSTV
-631 QKSPILVVCYTN
+631 QKSPILIVCYTN

-653 YTFQKHGMVRVG
+653 YTSQKHGMVRIG

-676 TLRELRKKCEFR
+676 TLRELRKKCTFR
-688 HSLPMHLRRA
+688 YNLPMHLRRA

-709 EQELHEG
+709 ERELHEG

-737 APHHWDSLMNGLV
+737 SSQHWNSLMSGL
-750 REDGEE
+750 DDEE

-773 GVTVFTQDAAENI
+773 GITAFTQSAAENI
-786 EAENPEQEWEGE
+786 GAENPGDQREREEWEGE

-804 EIPEEADL
+804 EIAEEADL
-812 IQADRVIEDEEAAKP
+812 IQADRVIEHEEAAKP

-836 GAHGLARVLL
+836 AVNELASVLL
-846 AMKLEDQEEETAQPQ
+846 AMKLGDQEEGTAQPQ
-861 RKTAEW
+861 QKTVQW
-867 EVTRKKMK
+867 EITAAQRKKMK
-875 QKMKAELC
+875 QKMKVELH
-883 KLSAMSE
+883 KLSAMTE
-890 LEAKAIQDL
+890 LEAKAVQDL

-907 WRLYRLWLQ
+907 WRLYRFWLQ
-916 TYQGFIRR
+916 TYQASIRR
-924 QILRHE
+924 RILQHE
-930 QQYQAAAERLTEL
+930 QQYQAAAERLAEL
-943 RLQEDFCILKEA
+943 RLQEDLCILKEA

-970 ILQKVKPRI
+970 ILQKVEPRI
-979 VIIEEAAEVLEA
+979 VIVEEAAEVLEA

-1011 QLRPSANVYD
+1011 QLQPSANVYD

-1050 RMCPEIAQLL
+1050 RMRPEIAQLL

-1095 EQEIQEGKSH
+1095 EQEIHEGKSH
-1105 QNAHEA
+1105 QNPHEA

-1182 ERTGFLQIP
+1182 GRTGFLQIP

-1205 YCIGNMRMLSK
+1205 YCIGNMRMLGK

-1223 IHILREKGHI
+1223 IHTLREKGHI
-1233 GRSLVLCC
+1233 GPSLVLCC

-1254 ADFSKV
+1254 TDFSKV

-1265 SRPCEFRLSCGHV
+1265 NRPCEFRLSCGHV
-1278 CTRACHPYDIEHK
+1278 CTRACHPYDIQHK

-1307 HRCPRSC
+1307 HRCPRLC
-1314 YEPCGPCMVIV
+1314 YEPCGSCMVIV
-1325 EKTISKCGHL
+1325 EKTISKCGHR
-1335 QMVPCFTPDSEFLCQ
+1335 QMVPCSVPDSEFHCQ

-1357 NCGHACNKLCGQECT
+1357 KCGHTCNKFCGQECT
-1372 KQCPELVTVML
+1372 KWCPELVTV
-1383 KCAKKGLYCIGNMR
+1383 
-1397 MLSKVPLWSKII
+1397 
-1409 HILREKG
+1409 
-1416 HIGRSLVLCCQNHPE
+1416 
-1431 TKTLVSTAADFSK
+1431 T
-1444 VPEGGCSRPCEFR
+1444 
-1457 LSCGHVCT
+1457 
-1465 RACHPYDIEHKEYQ
+1465 
-1479 CLKPCQKVLCADGHR
+1479 
-1494 CPWSCYEPCGPCMV
+1494 
-1508 IVEKTI
+1508 
-1514 SKCGHLQMVPCFTP
+1514 
-1528 DSEFLCQEPCQKKL
+1528 
-1542 NCGHACNKLCG
+1542 
-1553 QECTKQCPELVT
+1553 
-1565 VMLKCG
+1565 LKCG
-1571 HNQQLKCQIAEEMKD
+1571 HNQQVKCWITEETNH

-1598 TLECGHVC
+1598 TLACGHTC
-1606 AGSCHTCF
+1606 SGSCHTCF

-1628 FLVCSHKCQQPCT
+1628 FLICSHKCHQPCT

-1648 LECQNRCVHSR
+1648 LECQNRCIHSR
-1659 CKKKCGMSCF
+1659 CKKKCGERCF
-1669 PCAEPCEWQCQHY
+1669 PCAEPCEWWCQHY

-1698 VPCAK
+1698 VPCTK
-1703 LLCCGHPCIGLC
+1703 LLCCGHPCTGLC
-1715 GEPCPK
+1715 GEPCPN
-1721 KCLVCDREELTQ
+1721 KCLVCDREELVQ
-1733 IFFGFEEDPDARFVQ
+1733 IFFGFEDDPDARFVQ

-1759 GLDHYMDEDDNVIK
+1759 GLDHYMDQDDDVIK

-1796 RLDEIEKVKEKIQGS
+1796 QLDEIEQVKEKIQGP
-1811 AQEIESSRQRLRAAL
+1811 AREIESCRQRLQAAL
-1826 LGNAVL
+1826 TGNPVL

-1844 DKLGAS
+1844 DKLKAS
-1850 DLSAKSIGL
+1850 DLSTKSIGL
-1859 IENQLNFYERVAD
+1859 IENQLTFYERVAD
-1872 LTNSLSKID
+1872 LTNSMSKID
-1881 ASERKALRKRL
+1881 ASERKGLRKRL

-1901 PRLSFTGQELSDLQ
+1901 PRLSFTVQELSDLQ
-1915 SEIQRLT
+1915 SELQRLT
-1922 YLLSLLARCKG
+1922 YLLNLLARCKG
-1933 ASGMIAPALAAEIAS
+1933 ASAMITPALAAAIAS
-1948 AREILE
+1948 TREILE
-1954 GTKKFTEDDEAAM
+1954 GTKKFTEKDEAAV
-1967 KAALERLYAA
+1967 KADLERICTA
-1977 LPLSGLGISEVE
+1977 LPASGLGLSEAE
-1989 RVQIVRAIGCP
+1989 RVQIVSAIGCP

-2006 CRNGH
+2006 CKNGH

-2033 IGGTNHTLDST
+2033 IGGANHTLDSS
-2044 NSLASEMDGA
+2044 NSLASEMDDA

-2061 TANNLLNFEEL
+2061 TANNLLNFEDL
-2072 HRLL
+2072 QRLL